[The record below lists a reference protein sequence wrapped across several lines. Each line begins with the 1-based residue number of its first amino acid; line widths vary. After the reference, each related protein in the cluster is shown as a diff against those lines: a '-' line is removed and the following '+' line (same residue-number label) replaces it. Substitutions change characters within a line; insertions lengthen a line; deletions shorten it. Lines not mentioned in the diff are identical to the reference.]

1 MSKRIFSTLVASLIT
16 ALQAAG
22 DDTEAARK
30 VIESFA
36 KETQWPIE
44 LKLTPELKDG
54 KQYVVKTEGGKLS
67 ISGSS
72 GVALCRGFYD
82 LAKSQGW
89 GLYSWSGNTFDVDKA
104 KKLPANVN
112 MSMKSPFKHHYY
124 FNVVTY
130 GYTMPYWDWKRWSKE
145 IDWMA
150 LHGFDMPLALVAQEA
165 IMTRV
170 FKRIGIPDADING
183 YFAGPAHLPWMRMGN
198 LMSID
203 GPLDPAWH
211 KEQIALQHEILKKM
225 RSLDMKPICP
235 SFAGFVPE
243 GIKKVYPDTQLKRQT
258 WAGGSFHAFMMTPE
272 NPLFAKIGTM
282 FVEEWEKEFGK
293 CDYYLVDSFNEID
306 SPFPAGSDQFLNDY
320 GKVIYK
326 SIKDAN
332 PDATWVMQG
341 WMLGYQPNIWTPE
354 ALSALTKYVPDD
366 KLLILDLA
374 TDYNKHFWKRE
385 YNWDRYKG
393 YFNKQWV
400 YSTVPNMGGKVGQT
414 GVLNFYANGVWDA
427 LNSPNKGEL
436 VGYGTAPEGIE
447 NNEVIYELISDA
459 GWQEKAIDVPAWL
472 KNYNENRYGSSNA
485 TLERFWAMMMQN
497 NAPYGNQFKDHPRY
511 NWQMGPNGGTNNYM
525 IVFTK
530 EYEMA
535 IKTFLSAADQMDKNP
550 HYVTD
555 LIELAA
561 FYGSGKAQQLSF
573 AINQNLAAG
582 KMEEA
587 KAQVAQFEKLLT
599 MVDSILKYH
608 PSNRLDKWLGYAQAY
623 DKKIPKS
630 GSKSYENNARRLITI
645 WGPPINDYSARIWSG
660 LIKDYYLPRW
670 KMYFENRMGAKHDI
684 GAWERAWVLN
694 TEPYIPAERRSSV
707 DLVKA
712 ASQLISYA
720 DSVMGGGDSSDPNLI
735 SIMASKDLA
744 ANKKEQ
750 RLTLSIARIKEASSI
765 IVTSEQPGLKLGAT
779 RFILDGKVVTLK
791 AKQLNPK
798 AVQLTWD
805 IPADATA
812 NNECA
817 LIMNFPAADAK
828 WGQVKV
834 RWKN

>member
-1 MSKRIFSTLVASLIT
+1 MSKRTISLLIASLIT

-22 DDTEAARK
+22 NDTEAARQ
-30 VIESFA
+30 VIENFT
-36 KETQWPIE
+36 KKTDWPIE
-44 LKLTPELKDG
+44 LKLTPSSQNG
-54 KQYVVKTEGGKLS
+54 KQYQVQSDGKKLS
-67 ISGSS
+67 ITANS

-89 GLYSWSGNTFDVDKA
+89 GLYSWSGNTFDSDKA
-104 KKLPANVN
+104 KKLPANIN

-130 GYTMPYWDWKRWSKE
+130 GYTMPYWDWKRWSQE

-170 FKRIGIPDADING
+170 FKRIGIPQADIDS

-203 GPLDPAWH
+203 GPLENSWH
-211 KEQIALQHEILKKM
+211 EQQIAMQHKILKKM
-225 RSLDMKPICP
+225 RSLGMKPICP
-235 SFAGFVPE
+235 GFAGFVPE
-243 GIKKVYPDTQLKRQT
+243 GIKKVYPDTELKRQT
-258 WAGGSFHAFMMTPE
+258 WAGGSFHAFMMTPQNE
-272 NPLFAKIGTM
+272 LFAKIGTM
-282 FVEEWEKEFGK
+282 FIEEWEKEFGK

-306 SPFPAGSDQFLNDY
+306 SPFPAGSDKFLNDY

-332 PDATWVMQG
+332 PEATWVMQG

-354 ALSALTKYVPDD
+354 ALSSLTKFVPDD

-374 TDYNKHFWKRE
+374 TDYNKHFWHRP

-414 GVLNFYANGVWDA
+414 GVLNFYANGIWDA
-427 LNSPNKGEL
+427 LNSPNKGNL

-447 NNEVIYELISDA
+447 NNEVIYELIADA
-459 GWQEKAIDVPAWL
+459 GWQEKPIDLNAWL

-485 TLERFWAMMMQN
+485 TLERFWTLMMHN
-497 NAPYGNQFKDHPRY
+497 NAPYGNQFKDHPRF
-511 NWQMGPNGGTNNYM
+511 NWQMGPNGGTSNHM

-535 IKTFLSAADQMDKNP
+535 IKTFLSAADKMGKNP

-555 LIELAA
+555 LIELASMYA
-561 FYGSGKAQQLSF
+561 SGKAQQLSF
-573 AINQNLAAG
+573 EINKNISAG
-582 KMEEA
+582 KLDLA
-587 KAQVAQFEKLLT
+587 KKQIAQFEKLLT
-599 MVDSILKYH
+599 MTDTILCYH

-623 DKKIPKS
+623 DKKIPKK
-630 GSKSYENNARRLITI
+630 SKSYENNARRLITI

-660 LIKDYYLPRW
+660 LIKDYYLQRW
-670 KMYFENRMGAKHDI
+670 LMFFENRMGGKNNI
-684 GAWERAWVLN
+684 GAWERQWV
-694 TEPYIPAERRSSV
+694 ESSV
-707 DLVKA
+707 PFKKEALKKINLVEA
-712 ASQLISYA
+712 ATKLIRFA
-720 DSVMGGGDSSDPNLI
+720 DSTMGGGDASDPNLI
-735 SIMASKDLA
+735 TVTSGEELA
-744 ANKKEQ
+744 RDMKEQ
-750 RLTLSIARIKEASSI
+750 RITLSISRINEASSI
-765 IVTSEQPGLKLGAT
+765 TVSCQKPTLNVGQAH
-779 RFILDGKVVTLK
+779 FILDGKKVALK
-791 AKQLNPK
+791 AKRINATTL
-798 AVQLTWD
+798 QLTWD
-805 IPADATA
+805 IPAGTTA

-817 LIMNFPAADAK
+817 IIVNFPDAK
-828 WGQVKV
+828 ANWGQVKMS
-834 RWKN
+834 WKN